1 MVRDSTTRT
10 EVWKTI
16 VDCLWHNPRSLRAVV
31 KLSLVYLH
39 LGPFSRY
46 AANTLDQRIASD
58 ASLRQRSAMA
68 REPLPVAPV

>member
-1 MVRDSTTRT
+1 MRT
-10 EVWKTI
+10 EVWKT
-16 VDCLWHNPRSLRAVV
+16 VFDCLWHNPRSLRAVV

-46 AANTLDQRIASD
+46 AVNALDQRIASD

-68 REPLPVAPV
+68 REPLPVAPI